1 MTKDLVILNGKGIPT
16 TTSLKVA
23 EVFGKNHKDVLR
35 RIKGLDCTTDFR
47 ERNFALTHSEIKA
60 GTVVRKSPYYE
71 MTRDGWTFLV
81 MGFTGKKAAQFKER
95 FIEAFNAM
103 EAELKKRSMKI
114 DYREAAVTLAK
125 QVLEYDERQKV
136 LETKVIELKPK
147 ANKFEQLM
155 DCRGVLNLR
164 ESAKAL
170 GVGPNHMTRALR
182 KVGAFFKNSYN
193 NNCPKQKLIDEGYFV
208 VKTLPKRHDPF
219 SFASQTFVTAKGLG
233 WLSDAIEKGLMSVTT
248 GRAA

>member
-23 EVFGKNHKDVLR
+23 EVFGKRHDTVLR
-35 RIKGLDCTTDFR
+35 KIKTLDCSADFNA
-47 ERNFALTHSEIKA
+47 RNFAAVDYRDGKGEK
-60 GTVVRKSPYYE
+60 RPMFE
-71 MTRDGWTFLV
+71 MTRDGWSFLV

-95 FIEAFNAM
+95 FIEAFNRM
-103 EAELKKRSMKI
+103 EAALRAKFDPSRLSRMDILQIAIDAESERLK
-114 DYREAAVTLAK
+114 
-125 QVLEYDERQKV
+125 LEH
-136 LETKVIELKPK
+136 KVIELKPK
-147 ANKFEQLM
+147 AKKFEQLM

-170 GVGPNHMTRALR
+170 GVGPNNMTKALR
-182 KVGAFFKNSYN
+182 KVGAFFKNGQN
-193 NNCPKQKLIDEGYFV
+193 NNCPKQKLIDDGYFV

-248 GRAA
+248 GKAA